1 MSPSSSKAT
10 TILTLLQ
17 EVSQF
22 ASPKV
27 DWNTLVKRTST
38 GITSA
43 CEYQMIWRHL
53 AYKHILQEKIDDGAE
68 LLDDE
73 SDLEFEVEAVP
84 VADEE
89 TSSEVA
95 ACVKVLCSSG
105 SEPGPI
111 STNAEAPLA
120 QNIPDQKQS
129 LPVGTTAEELDG
141 NGPAASSGPP
151 KKKRKL
157 WTKEEDM
164 ELIAAV
170 QKCGEGNWASILK
183 GDFKHD
189 RTPSQLSQRWG
200 VIKRQASLNQNN
212 GNKSSSLASSE
223 ERKAAQKALSLAI
236 NMPMTGSLPTFL
248 SGATNLTSQG
258 SSTMSATLSEATP
271 SSTPHPLNQLLQSAK
286 PLVPQKT
293 LNPLIKPLNTSK
305 KQAASNTKASSI
317 GPNPLIQAA
326 AFAAGGRIATP
337 STAASLLKAAQSKS
351 AFHIRPRGLN
361 LSSSVATLKPSLAAT
376 INIKQPLN
384 ARHVRPVTA
393 PSPPVVNSG
402 TSSTSLKE
410 KNQEVQAPEQAIEQ
424 TVSTTKI
431 SNSQDNTKQG
441 NGNGPASINVDE
453 SLTKEVGDADTKD
466 LDESK
471 ANDQPTVSNS
481 VVTEATEADEN
492 KTVSNGAGGAQVSS
506 EHALGPLTEAAC
518 DSGGMNEG
526 KPENQVMDPEP
537 KNEVSGDMDANAKS
551 AIGDHVGASSEKTDI

>member
-1 MSPSSSKAT
+1 MATEKKATINEDDVSLLLQRYPAT

-183 GDFKHD
+183 GI
-189 RTPSQLSQRWG
+189 LSMTEHLRSCLRWG

-326 AFAAGGRIATP
+326 AFAAGAGSPLLPLPPP
-337 STAASLLKAAQSKS
+337 S
-351 AFHIRPRGLN
+351 
-361 LSSSVATLKPSLAAT
+361 T